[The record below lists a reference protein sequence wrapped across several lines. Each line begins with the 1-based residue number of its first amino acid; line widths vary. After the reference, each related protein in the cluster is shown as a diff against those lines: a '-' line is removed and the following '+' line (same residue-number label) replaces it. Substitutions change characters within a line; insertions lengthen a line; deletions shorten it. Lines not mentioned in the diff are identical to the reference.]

1 MNPFYFGSSDRPL
14 FGVHTPAKGT
24 APRGS
29 IILCYPLGAEYMRA
43 HRAFRQLTQ
52 LLSRA
57 GFDVLRFDYSNT
69 GDSAGSSEDASLQ
82 GWLEDVGTAIDEMKE
97 MTGVERV
104 VLIGLRLGAAVA
116 AMAGAAREDVGRLVL
131 WDPIVR
137 GAPYVSALTAAAEH
151 TAGDRT
157 NGHAPEVIGV
167 AGFPLSRG
175 LLAELADIDLL
186 GTVGNL
192 PPTDLVVSEEQT
204 AYGDLHGALRAI
216 QSSATLV
223 VRPSPNQW
231 MEGDAF
237 GSALI
242 PSAIIEGIVQQM
254 EGRS

>member
-1 MNPFYFGSSDRPL
+1 MNPFYFGTSERPL
-14 FGVHTPAKGT
+14 FGVHTPAKGSS
-24 APRGS
+24 PRGS
-29 IILCYPLGAEYMRA
+29 IVLCYPLGAEYMRA

-69 GDSAGSSEDASLQ
+69 GDSAGSSEDASLER
-82 GWLEDVGTAIDEMKE
+82 WLEDVGTAIDEMKE
-97 MTGVERV
+97 MTEVEGV

-116 AMAGAAREDVGRLVL
+116 AMAGAARNDVDRLVL

-137 GAPYVSALTAAAEH
+137 GAPYVGALTEAAGH
-151 TAGDRT
+151 PAGVRN
-157 NGHAPEVIGV
+157 NGHAPDMIGV

-175 LLAELADIDLL
+175 LLTELSDVNLL
-186 GTVGNL
+186 ETVSGL
-192 PPTDLVVSEEQT
+192 PPTDLVVSEEED
-204 AYGDLHGALRAI
+204 AYGELHGALRAL
-216 QSSATLV
+216 QPSAALV

-242 PSAIIEGIVQQM
+242 PSAIIEGIVQQI
-254 EGRS
+254 ERAQ